1 MSKIVAI
8 ANHKGGSAKT
18 VTTWSIGA
26 LLAQRGLRVLLV
38 DFDPQGSLTL
48 ATGVPADDGA
58 PSIWTAIQPLL
69 ETGAGSDLA
78 PLIRPLEPAG
88 LDLLPSSLE
97 LAAADLALLHAE
109 RREYVLADVLAPA
122 ADRYDV
128 ILIDCQPALS
138 LLVINALTAADA
150 VVIPVPPDYL
160 GVGGLSLFLRTVDR
174 VRTRRVNPNLRITG
188 LIATLTRPRTTHDRE
203 YMPQLERQAQAR
215 GLTILGQVP
224 YVEAARNAVAAGV
237 PPPLYDRRSPATQ
250 AYEELTDRLMAAW
263 GLAAPT
269 ATVATAEVVE
279 VAHG

>member
-1 MSKIVAI
+1 MKIVSV

-18 VTTWSIGA
+18 MTAWSLGA
-26 LLAQRGLRVLLV
+26 LLAQRGVRVLLV
-38 DFDPQGSLTL
+38 DFDPQASLTL
-48 ATGVPADDGA
+48 ATGVADGA
-58 PSIWTAIQPLL
+58 EGGWPPTIWAAMQPLL
-69 ETGAGSDLA
+69 ETGATVDLA
-78 PLIRPLEPAG
+78 PLIQRLEPDG

-97 LAAADLALLHAE
+97 LAAADLSLLHTE
-109 RREYVLADVLAPA
+109 RREYVLADLLAPA
-122 ADRYDV
+122 AGAYDLA
-128 ILIDCQPALS
+128 LIDCPPGLT
-138 LLVINALTAADA
+138 LMVINALTASAE

-160 GVGGLSLFLRTVDR
+160 GVGGLSLFLRTIDR

-250 AYEELTDRLMAAW
+250 AYEELTDRLMVAW

-269 ATVATAEVVE
+269 PAAVEVVE

>member
-1 MSKIVAI
+1 MKTIAI

-48 ATGVPADDGA
+48 ATGAPADDDA
-58 PSIWTAIQPLL
+58 PSIWTAMQPLL
-69 ETGAGSDLA
+69 ETGAAPDLT

-109 RREYVLADVLAPA
+109 RREYVLADVLAPV

-128 ILIDCQPALS
+128 VLIDCQPALS

-174 VRTRRVNPNLRITG
+174 VRARRVNPHLRITG
-188 LIATLTRPRTTHDRE
+188 LVATLTRPRTTHDRE
-203 YMPQLERQAQAR
+203 YLPQLEAQAR
-215 GLTILGQVP
+215 ARDLPILGQVP

-263 GLAAPT
+263 DLVAPPPPSAA
-269 ATVATAEVVE
+269 AEVVE